1 MRLGPTLLRTVFA
14 VTVGCTLGG
23 CCGDD
28 VSLVDVGFGPY
39 MGWPSYA
46 WPGDTITVY
55 AMADRTGR
63 GFFCPPELYN
73 SVTAPERFRYSSTN
87 TTVATVTSRGL
98 LTARALG
105 VAHLVAVSAGIS
117 DSLPV
122 IVSPA
127 FASLHITVT
136 PATARVGD
144 TIRVQADALDG
155 NGAVITGAQ
164 IRGFELRWPSLD
176 TLATWLPANRPYP
189 SYPVY
194 TFPTPLVDH
203 LVVRHPGVVTI
214 IAVAPHEAGQPLR
227 FIAESVVVSIAAP

>member
-1 MRLGPTLLRTVFA
+1 VFA
-14 VTVGCTLGG
+14 ATVGCTLAG
-23 CCGDD
+23 CCGGD
-28 VSLVDVGFGPY
+28 VSLVSVAFGPY
-39 MGWPSYA
+39 MEWPSYA

-55 AMADRTGR
+55 AMADRTPR
-63 GFFCPPELYN
+63 GFFCAPELYN
-73 SVTAPERFRYSSTN
+73 SVTAPERFRYSSTD

-98 LTARALG
+98 FTGRALG
-105 VAHLVAVSAGIS
+105 VARLVAVSAGIS

-136 PATARVGD
+136 PAMARVGD

-155 NGAVITGAQ
+155 NGAVVTGAQ
-164 IRGFELRWPSLD
+164 VRAFELLWPSD
-176 TLATWLPANRPYP
+176 TLATWLPGNRPYP

-194 TFPTPLVDH
+194 TFPTPLVDR

-214 IAVAPHEAGQPLR
+214 VAVAPHDAGRPLR
-227 FIAESVVVSIAAP
+227 VIAESVVVSIAAP